1 MFSGLLTKYHGLKPL
16 LVGVPYPVVY
26 EIPSKRNQ
34 SPPPHK
40 YPDHGFGHISDPYLD
55 PPRYSDQVVNN
66 RIPENQ
72 PPPQPK
78 YPNYDLLPDQPDSD
92 YDARNTRREDEVYA
106 LSEAE
111 KKMVDNFRQQRGQS
125 DQGFYSDS
133 TPERNRLYSR
143 DQGGQGGQGG
153 QREQGGQDGQGRQA
167 GPRQHSRETVDISEY
182 EDSPDHGFGR
192 NSDPYP
198 GPRIDFEL
206 GG

>member
-16 LVGVPYPVVY
+16 LIGVPYPVVY
-26 EIPSKRNQ
+26 EIPAKRNQ

-40 YPDHGFGHISDPYLD
+40 YPHHDFGRISDTYLD

-72 PPPQPK
+72 PPLQPK

-92 YDARNTRREDEVYA
+92 YDARNTRRDQEVYA
-106 LSEAE
+106 LSEVE
-111 KKMVDNFRQQRGQS
+111 KNMVDNFRQQRGQS

-133 TPERNRLYSR
+133 TPERRLYSR

-153 QREQGGQDGQGRQA
+153 QNGQGGQGGQSDQLTTDSAYSGYARA
-167 GPRQHSRETVDISEY
+167 PTADTVDISEY
-182 EDSPDHGFGR
+182 E
-192 NSDPYP
+192 
-198 GPRIDFEL
+198 
-206 GG
+206 